1 MEVVDVEAEKVNMNI
16 TRDELLII
24 NAVLNEVCNGI
35 DIVEFETRLG
45 ADKERVS
52 EFLDEIDQLLDRMG
66 E

>member
-16 TRDELLII
+16 ARDELLII